1 MKFREF
7 EGGGVVEGVF
17 RPDIEGGVDEVP
29 REFEGGG

>member
-17 RPDIEGGVDEVP
+17 RPDFEGGESMKF
-29 REFEGGG
+29 REFEGGS